1 MNKFQKRLKK
11 LQKHNENALVVG
23 QGFGHLNEIL
33 EIYKTVFVINEAHPE
48 IKARNLIYRNN
59 FDDISHMVEL
69 TVIIV
74 DLDKVDH
81 LDKLTQLWI
90 RSKSSIVIEGNDP
103 IDRSKSKSLY
113 NTNWQCIDLCGFFHV
128 WEKIK

>member
-1 MNKFQKRLKK
+1 MNKFQKRLRK
-11 LQKHNENALVVG
+11 LQKHTENALVVG

-33 EIYKTVFVINEAHPE
+33 EIYKTVFVINETHPG
-48 IKARNLIYRNN
+48 IKARNLIYRDN
-59 FDDISHMVEL
+59 FNDINHMVEL
-69 TVIIV
+69 TVIIF
-74 DLDKVDH
+74 DLEKVEH

-90 RSKSSIVIEGNDP
+90 RSKSLVIIEGNDP

-113 NTNWQCIDLCGFFHV
+113 NTNWQCIDLCGLFHV

>member
-1 MNKFQKRLKK
+1 MNKFQKRLRK
-11 LQKHNENALVVG
+11 LQKHTENALVVG

-33 EIYKTVFVINEAHPE
+33 EIYKTVFVINETHPG
-48 IKARNLIYRNN
+48 IKARNLIYRDN
-59 FDDISHMVEL
+59 FNDINHMVEL
-69 TVIIV
+69 TVIIF
-74 DLDKVDH
+74 DLEKVEH

-90 RSKSSIVIEGNDP
+90 RSKSLVIIEGNDP

-113 NTNWQCIDLCGFFHV
+113 NTIWQCIELCGLFHV